1 METVD
6 SDHTRSPGRRAVIAD
21 FEAGIGT
28 LSRMGPGDAEVVLI
42 VVEPTAKSIEVGRRA
57 AGLAREKSL
66 GSILIVANRVRDEAD
81 LDRIREAFPEGQ
93 SVVTVPDDP
102 AIIDADRRG
111 VAPLDLAPESP
122 AVEALTALADRLA
135 DEVGV

>member
-6 SDHTRSPGRRAVIAD
+6 PDQPRRGDQRAVVAD

-28 LSRMGPGDAEVVLI
+28 LSRMAPGDLEALLI

-57 AGLAREKSL
+57 AGLARERSL
-66 GSILIVANRVRDEAD
+66 GNVVIVANRVRDEAD
-81 LDRIREAFPEGQ
+81 LEQIRAAFPEGQ
-93 SVVTVPDDP
+93 AVIAVPEDP
-102 AIIDADRRG
+102 AVIDADRRG
-111 VAPLDLAPESP
+111 VAPLDLAPRSP
-122 AVEALTALADRLA
+122 AVEALTTLAERLA